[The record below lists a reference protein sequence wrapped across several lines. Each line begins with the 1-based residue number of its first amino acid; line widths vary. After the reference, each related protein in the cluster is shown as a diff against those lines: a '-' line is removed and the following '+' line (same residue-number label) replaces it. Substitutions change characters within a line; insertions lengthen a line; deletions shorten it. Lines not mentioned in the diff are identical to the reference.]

1 MYHLSLS
8 MFCCIDEHSGISN
21 FERYNFTRK
30 LTLELFKYIPP
41 AEKTLN
47 LWRGRER
54 RLYAPEIARNRT
66 ISLLMEGLWMAVG
79 LIYIVLDR
87 CEQSNP

>member
-1 MYHLSLS
+1 MYHLSVS

-21 FERYNFTRK
+21 FERYNLTLE
-30 LTLELFKYIPP
+30 LTLELFKYIP
-41 AEKTLN
+41 AAKKTLN

-66 ISLLMEGLWMAVG
+66 IYLLTERFWMARG
-79 LIYIVLDR
+79 LI
-87 CEQSNP
+87 